1 MDDLIITGDDTVS
14 IRDLQKFLCQQFE
27 MKDLGTLNYFLGL
40 EVTSFSNG
48 YYLSQVKYASDSL
61 SMVGFINSKIVFTP
75 LELNVKLNAIDGEP
89 FPNVTLYRRLVG
101 SFIYLTTLV

>member
-1 MDDLIITGDDTVS
+1 MIITGDDTAG

-61 SMVGFINSKIVFTP
+61 SMADLTNSKTVSTP
-75 LELNVKLNAIDGEP
+75 LELNVKLNPTDGEP
-89 FPNVTLYRRLVG
+89 LFDATLY
-101 SFIYLTTLV
+101 